1 MVDYKNCTSKQVIG
15 NEETALEAM
24 LAGLGFVFCL
34 GAMWAVVALI
44 SI

>member
-1 MVDYKNCTSKQVIG
+1 MIDYKNVTSKQVLPT
-15 NEETALEAM
+15 EETPLEAM
-24 LAGLGFVFCL
+24 FAGLGFLFCL

>member
-1 MVDYKNCTSKQVIG
+1 MIDYKNVTSKQILR
-15 NEETALEAM
+15 NEETPLEAM
-24 LAGLGFVFCL
+24 LAGLSFVFCL